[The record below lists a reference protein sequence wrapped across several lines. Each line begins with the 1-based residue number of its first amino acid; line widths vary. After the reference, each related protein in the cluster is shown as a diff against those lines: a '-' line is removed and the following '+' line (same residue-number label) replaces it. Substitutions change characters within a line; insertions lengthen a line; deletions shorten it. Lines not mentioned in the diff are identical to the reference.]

1 MVYKISTV
9 TMAKPLFTINTNRT
23 DCYPISCSSSSS
35 DISFDYRSSANGRTG
50 KEWKKL
56 LLYLRTH
63 LGQHRNMTSAP
74 SHVIDIT
81 REDIREG
88 ADAVVAVGGDV
99 TLHEVVNGFFW
110 EGKPPLFVENNDPH
124 EAVQLISRGL
134 RTRIDIGDVSGGSG
148 EPHYFLNVADV
159 HLSAKV
165 GYYASKYKQFGNLC
179 YVIGTLRGFM
189 GHSNQDLRIKVN
201 GGDWELIP

>member
-1 MVYKISTV
+1 
-9 TMAKPLFTINTNRT
+9 
-23 DCYPISCSSSSS
+23 
-35 DISFDYRSSANGRTG
+35 
-50 KEWKKL
+50 
-56 LLYLRTH
+56 
-63 LGQHRNMTSAP
+63 MTSAP

-88 ADAVVAVGGDV
+88 TDVVVAVGGDG

-110 EGKPPLFVENNDPH
+110 AEKPVSESLWFVFIRKNDPH

-148 EPHYFLNVADV
+148 GPHYFLNVSDV

-179 YVIGTLRGFM
+179 YVIGALRGFM
-189 GHSNQDLRIKVN
+189 GHSNQDLRIK
-201 GGDWELIP
+201 